1 MSEAGKT
8 SVLITTHMR
17 KLEKVFLET
26 VILLTGHD
34 EKKASQVTSESFFGM
49 VQTFVDK
56 IIKALPK
63 PREKDKEKNKT
74 DARRERKFGLGQKVV
89 RREIMKGIKVGVKL
103 KKTSGPQKVKQANS
117 GSALAQIMSKTMVQR
132 RKMIDS
138 TVNFD
143 PMNQLKFDFHDSS
156 IQNTNI
162 DFCTFFVDLLS
173 CISNRLK

>member
-1 MSEAGKT
+1 LSEAGKT

-138 TVNFD
+138 TAAAGNFG
-143 PMNQLKFDFHDSS
+143 DSDDDWS
-156 IQNTNI
+156 
-162 DFCTFFVDLLS
+162 D
-173 CISNRLK
+173 